1 VSGNHFTVSPLR
13 PLRVLHVLEAT
24 LGGTLR
30 YMENIAEA
38 TDGLDIV
45 SAFAYGTARADSHLG
60 PFLKRISNLGWTC
73 YPVDMRREV
82 RPWTDLKAWFQLRCA
97 VDHFAPDI
105 IHCHSSKAGAL
116 GRASVFLRR
125 EHPARVYS
133 PHALAAPLGSI
144 YLKIEKLLSRSTERF
159 VAVSD
164 TERKEILDFSL
175 ATEDSVSVVY
185 PSVDVRH
192 FHPSSR
198 HNARQA
204 LGIGSSPLILAIG
217 RLTAQKDPVA
227 FLRVME
233 HLHARQPDVRAIWV
247 GSGEGEGEAEFL
259 SEIAAAQMQDV
270 VRVVPWQRDVRLY
283 IAAADVLLSTSRFES
298 FGYVAAEALAMERPV
313 VASDVTG
320 TRDIMQRRFGEWLY
334 PRDRTALAAE
344 LILKLLNDPDL
355 SVATGGLGRSQ
366 IENLFGIERMR
377 DSLMQA
383 YGAVL
388 NQPVSEL
395 AKQPAVA

>member
-1 VSGNHFTVSPLR
+1 MTVSALR
-13 PLRVLHVLEAT
+13 PPRVLHVLEAT

-30 YMENIAEA
+30 YMENIADA

-45 SAFAYGTARADSHLG
+45 SAFAYGTARADSRLG
-60 PFLKRISNLGWTC
+60 PFLKRISNHGWTC

-82 RPWTDLKAWFQLRCA
+82 KPWTDLKAWFQLRCA

-164 TERKEILDFSL
+164 TERKEILDYSL
-175 ATEDSVSVVY
+175 AAEDSVSVVY
-185 PSVDVRH
+185 PSVDVGH
-192 FHPSSR
+192 FQPSSR
-198 HNARQA
+198 QNARQT

-247 GSGEGEGEAEFL
+247 GSGEGETEFL
-259 SEIAAAQMQDV
+259 SKIAAAQMQDV
-270 VRVVPWQRDVRLY
+270 VRVVPWQHDVRLY

-320 TRDIMQRRFGEWLY
+320 TRDIMRRRFGEWLY
-334 PRDRTALAAE
+334 PLDRSDLAAE
-344 LILKLLNDPDL
+344 LILKLLKDPAL
-355 SVATGGLGRSQ
+355 SVATGDLGRSQ
-366 IENLFGIERMR
+366 IEKLYSIQRMR
-377 DSLMQA
+377 ESLVQA

-388 NQPVSEL
+388 NQPIPEL
-395 AKQPAVA
+395 IKHPAVA